1 MQITLNIDIEGMFQ
15 IAIDKYVQNN
25 LVVNNVKNAGATAP
39 TNTVQKSAPGT
50 HTVTELLE
58 ETATPPAPKTTAK
71 VDYEFAPGCT
81 PRRSPEQIAFHKLEL
96 EYGRRLTPAEK
107 GETEAVLE
115 ANTEEQEK
123 ARIAAKDRIRIGG
136 YIEEAD
142 KVLQEEE
149 AAEQPSQSSIFD
161 EDPVEPVKAVE
172 PENIPLVAPA
182 PSLNGGS
189 KIPETDALE
198 DISKL
203 FN

>member
-1 MQITLNIDIEGMFQ
+1 MEITINIDIEGMFQ
-15 IAIDKYVQNN
+15 NAIDKYVQNN
-25 LVVNNVKNAGATAP
+25 LVVHNVKKAKDIVDTKP
-39 TNTVQKSAPGT
+39 DTVKN
-50 HTVTELLE
+50 LE
-58 ETATPPAPKTTAK
+58 QETDIPEPEKITLET
-71 VDYEFAPGCT
+71 VDYEFAPGSV
-81 PRRSPEQIAFHKLEL
+81 PRRSAEQIAFHALEL
-96 EYGRRLTPAEK
+96 KYGRRLTPAEK

-149 AAEQPSQSSIFD
+149 AAEQPSKSSIFD